1 MHVNSLFTEGLFYSF
16 VNSVC
21 YGPDYPILKTYTSD
35 QSHNFY
41 SCGPAHPEEQI
52 RGAGRR
58 KGDLAQAGWLA
69 QGLSRAST
77 AAPAA
82 STGLRAAAARTQV
95 VLFRQA
101 ARGRSRT
108 APRGSAALELPS
120 SCPRAAREAKT
131 FASRAR
137 GKLE

>member
-69 QGLSRAST
+69 QGLSSCLDGS
-77 AAPAA
+77 PGGQHW
-82 STGLRAAAARTQV
+82 SPG
-95 VLFRQA
+95 
-101 ARGRSRT
+101 RGRAHAGCAVPSGGAWAVTDGSQRERG
-108 APRGSAALELPS
+108 PRAALELPS
-120 SCPRAAREAKT
+120 SSA
-131 FASRAR
+131 
-137 GKLE
+137 